1 MNTNRRP
8 AGGTYSIAAGVWL
21 LLFLL
26 QLIVEPQARW
36 GAASPSLLIITV
48 CADVLLLLIPVWA
61 LFRMVGLA
69 RGHHWSAGELLL
81 AWWWV
86 TALVIGTLH
95 AGSPALLAAEFS
107 TEPVYT
113 AVVRVRRVCQLI
125 VAPLAVISLTII
137 SMKGLYGRSWP
148 LRLALTI
155 IPVVLLLWIWV
166 ARPQS
171 P

>member
-1 MNTNRRP
+1 MNSNNRP
-8 AGGTYSIAAGVWL
+8 AGGTYAIVAGIWL
-21 LLFLL
+21 LLFLV

-36 GAASPSLLIITV
+36 GAASPSLLITTV

-69 RGHHWSAGELLL
+69 RHHWSAGELLL

-86 TALVIGTLH
+86 TALVVGALH
-95 AGSPALLAAEFS
+95 AGSPALLAAEYG

-113 AVVRVRRVCQLI
+113 AVVRVRRVCHLL
-125 VAPLAVISLTII
+125 VAPLAVIALAII
-137 SMKGLYGRSWP
+137 SMKGLHGRSWP
-148 LRLALTI
+148 LRLAVTI
-155 IPVVLLLWIWV
+155 IPIVLLLWIWV